1 MTVQH
6 HEREDDSDGSGVQ
19 GLHHIHNCCSRNIPN
34 EQLQKETERGKEKKC
49 MGQQQF
55 LVIYIRA

>member
-34 EQLQKETERGKEKKC
+34 EQLQKETKRGKEKKNVWDSSN
-49 MGQQQF
+49 F
-55 LVIYIRA
+55 L

>member
-6 HEREDDSDGSGVQ
+6 NEREDDSDGRGAW
-19 GLHHIHNCCSRNIPN
+19 GLHHIHTCWSHNIPN
-34 EQLQKETERGKEKKC
+34 EQLQKETERGKGKC

-55 LVIYIRA
+55 LVIYICA